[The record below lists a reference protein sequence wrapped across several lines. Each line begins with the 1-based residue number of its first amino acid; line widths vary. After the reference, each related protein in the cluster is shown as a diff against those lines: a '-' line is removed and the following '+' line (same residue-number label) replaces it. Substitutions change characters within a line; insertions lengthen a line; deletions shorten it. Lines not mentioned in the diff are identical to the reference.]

1 MPICGSLTL
10 SDVAAKTDA
19 LAVAWC
25 SRCDRAGRYPVSKR
39 IERRGGDFTVPDR
52 SASAII

>member
-19 LAVAWC
+19 LAAAWC

-39 IERRGGDFTVPDR
+39 IERRGGGFTVPDR